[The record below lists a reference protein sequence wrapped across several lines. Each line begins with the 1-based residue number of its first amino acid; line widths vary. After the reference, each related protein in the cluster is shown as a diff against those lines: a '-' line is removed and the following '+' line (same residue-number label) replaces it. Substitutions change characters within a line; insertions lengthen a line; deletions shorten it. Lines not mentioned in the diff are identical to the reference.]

1 MAHAFPGAKP
11 KVVARPQTAG
21 ANTQKMGAE
30 QVNILKAM
38 MHHQQP
44 GPGGKKVTFSGLPQ
58 RPKTA
63 ATSTVYDEKR
73 IKDKLT
79 YLDNVFDKLDAELDK
94 GVNDIDIDFF
104 TGKAV
109 TNKDENNRNKEGV
122 KLTRALILENSL
134 LCEEFD
140 EITTLMLRDKN
151 IAIFDD
157 NIEDK
162 DKEGNRFKVADMCN
176 LECLMA
182 SHNLI

>member
-1 MAHAFPGAKP
+1 
-11 KVVARPQTAG
+11 
-21 ANTQKMGAE
+21 MGAE

-44 GPGGKKVTFSGLPQ
+44 GPGSKKVSFGGLPQ

-73 IKDKLT
+73 IKDKLK
-79 YLDNVFDKLDAELDK
+79 YLDNIFDKLDTEIDK
-94 GVNDIDIDFF
+94 GVNEIDIDFF

-109 TNKDENNRNKEGV
+109 TKSGNENKNKIGV
-122 KLTRALILENSL
+122 KLTKALILENSL
-134 LCEEFD
+134 LCEELD

-151 IAIFDD
+151 IALFDD

-162 DKEGNRFKVADMCN
+162 D
-176 LECLMA
+176 
-182 SHNLI
+182 